1 MVGRCIVPTLK
12 LGIIFKFLKI
22 CPMRWRDEIEY
33 WRIPITALADCCRI
47 VDALTPSCKRIGG
60 GGGFASSPSPLSL
73 DNVCFFRFKF
83 LKFCFFLDLC

>member
-1 MVGRCIVPTLK
+1 
-12 LGIIFKFLKI
+12 
-22 CPMRWRDEIEY
+22 MRWRDEIEY

-73 DNVCFFRFKF
+73 DNVCF
-83 LKFCFFLDLC
+83 